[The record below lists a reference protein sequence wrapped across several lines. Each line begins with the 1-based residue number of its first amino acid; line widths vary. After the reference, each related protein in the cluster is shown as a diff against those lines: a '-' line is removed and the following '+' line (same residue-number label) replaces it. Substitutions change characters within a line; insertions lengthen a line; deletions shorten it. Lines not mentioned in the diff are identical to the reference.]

1 MSVLCKLGLS
11 VFLISIWTN
20 GLGSVTF
27 GIILHYNRELD
38 ESGYHNGDVDHEE
51 FEVDRI
57 SLVSI
62 DVWV

>member
-1 MSVLCKLGLS
+1 MLCKLGLS
-11 VFLISIWTN
+11 IFFISIWTD

-27 GIILHYNRELD
+27 GIILYYNGELD
-38 ESGYHNGDVDHEE
+38 ESGYHDSDVDHKE